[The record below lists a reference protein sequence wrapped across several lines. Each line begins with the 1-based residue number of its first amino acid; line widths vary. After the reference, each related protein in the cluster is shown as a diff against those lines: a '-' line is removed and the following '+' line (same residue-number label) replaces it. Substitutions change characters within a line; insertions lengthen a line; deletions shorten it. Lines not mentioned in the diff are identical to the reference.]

1 MRDGPDDR
9 TDSRKHHR
17 DASAPPARSIPG
29 ESRASELSGISGT
42 SGASGGGATPGL
54 QPQNRQRE
62 NLRKV
67 LPFALERK
75 TGLALALRASGSRIL
90 ADTPGPW
97 KGRFEVAGAESLMHR
112 HTKQKGKNLLDSSL
126 LFWSGK
132 RDSHSHSHSHLRC
145 ARAFPRILTDIPG
158 PWKGRFEV
166 ACAEFLMHRHTKA
179 KGRIPED
186 SPFCFGLGNGFPAQ
200 TYSLSTIS
208 ALREAFSTKVT
219 PAMRSSCTCLHPNAF
234 DKDNGKLHLIQAKM
248 GMVLFFECGG

>member
-29 ESRASELSGISGT
+29 ESKASRASELSGISGISGTSGT

-62 NLRKV
+62 NLRRFSLCCWSGKQDSHSRCARAVREFWQTPPAPGRGV
-67 LPFALERK
+67 LRSHEPSPSC
-75 TGLALALRASGSRIL
+75 TGIQNKKGRTFWILPSCFGAENGTRTRARAVPRTL

-132 RDSHSHSHSHLRC
+132 RISDPSIFLVHNQ
-145 ARAFPRILTDIPG
+145 RIT
-158 PWKGRFEV
+158 
-166 ACAEFLMHRHTKA
+166 
-179 KGRIPED
+179 
-186 SPFCFGLGNGFPAQ
+186 
-200 TYSLSTIS
+200 
-208 ALREAFSTKVT
+208 
-219 PAMRSSCTCLHPNAF
+219 
-234 DKDNGKLHLIQAKM
+234 
-248 GMVLFFECGG
+248 